1 MRMKAINL
9 TEPEK
14 DVEYTI
20 VKTTLTG
27 LITKEQIIAKHVEQ
41 LKEML
46 NEGFAKYDYTVEPD
60 TGEMYS
66 SVITYLI
73 TG

>member
-1 MRMKAINL
+1 MKVIKL
-9 TEPEK
+9 IEPEK

-27 LITKEQIIAKHVEQ
+27 LITKEQ
-41 LKEML
+41 
-46 NEGFAKYDYTVEPD
+46 
-60 TGEMYS
+60 
-66 SVITYLI
+66 TYLI